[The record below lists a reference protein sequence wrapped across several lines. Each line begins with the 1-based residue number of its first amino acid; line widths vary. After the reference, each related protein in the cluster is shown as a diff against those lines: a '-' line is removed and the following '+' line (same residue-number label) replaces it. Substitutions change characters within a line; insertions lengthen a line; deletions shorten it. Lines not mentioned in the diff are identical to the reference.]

1 MIYIYMFVCACV
13 PVCVCLYVYFH
24 NKTSYIQYIHYKLV
38 EFLIKAMMIL
48 FVLKTKKTQT
58 FSWHIQQQKHHTSMQ
73 TAHLHLYLIRIVSDK

>member
-1 MIYIYMFVCACV
+1 MCACV

-73 TAHLHLYLIRIVSDK
+73 TANLHLYLIRIVSDK